1 MDLTTEL
8 YRFGVA
14 LSIGAL
20 VGFERQS
27 RFEQTPESYDGND
40 SGPEAVVAP
49 EDRIRA
55 AISASESARY
65 PLQTPQTP
73 VPAVDAVRPDST
85 PGRNWVPDFQQAVG
99 LRTFILLALSGA
111 LAARVSG
118 DSPWIFGLSLLVVG
132 AMIAASYVGSIRTQG
147 DIGITSEISAFCVF
161 LLGGLCTQGS
171 TELAG
176 ALGVLITVTLA
187 LKQGLHL
194 LAQKIRKED
203 IQAVLKFA
211 VLTLIILP
219 ILPQEPIPVGKYL
232 SGGDVAVVASGDAA
246 GAGNGG
252 VAAIVSGDVAGAE
265 VASVDSGVA
274 TGALPEASDTDGGG
288 RWWASLSISPR
299 KIWYMVILISGISF
313 SGFVLGKLLGT
324 GRGLI
329 LTGVVGGLASSTAVS
344 LSYSQKS
351 TESPEL
357 SRQFAIGILLANAIM
372 PVRLLVVVGVIAL
385 PLLSKMA
392 LPLLAMS
399 VVGGL
404 AALVLH
410 VKSKENQGQAEIPL
424 KNPFEIGPAIQFGV
438 LFGVVLFIAQIAQ
451 GFFGDTGVYAV
462 AVLAGLTDVDA
473 ISLAAADLVSTG
485 SKPVVSGAITIAL
498 AAISNT
504 LVKGGFVATMGSPQL
519 RKITLLSFGLMTAA
533 AGLGIVG
540 LVVLG

>member
-1 MDLTTEL
+1 
-8 YRFGVA
+8 
-14 LSIGAL
+14 
-20 VGFERQS
+20 
-27 RFEQTPESYDGND
+27 
-40 SGPEAVVAP
+40 
-49 EDRIRA
+49 
-55 AISASESARY
+55 
-65 PLQTPQTP
+65 
-73 VPAVDAVRPDST
+73 
-85 PGRNWVPDFQQAVG
+85 
-99 LRTFILLALSGA
+99 
-111 LAARVSG
+111 
-118 DSPWIFGLSLLVVG
+118 
-132 AMIAASYVGSIRTQG
+132 
-147 DIGITSEISAFCVF
+147 
-161 LLGGLCTQGS
+161 
-171 TELAG
+171 
-176 ALGVLITVTLA
+176 
-187 LKQGLHL
+187 
-194 LAQKIRKED
+194 
-203 IQAVLKFA
+203 
-211 VLTLIILP
+211 
-219 ILPQEPIPVGKYL
+219 
-232 SGGDVAVVASGDAA
+232 
-246 GAGNGG
+246 
-252 VAAIVSGDVAGAE
+252 
-265 VASVDSGVA
+265 
-274 TGALPEASDTDGGG
+274 
-288 RWWASLSISPR
+288 
-299 KIWYMVILISGISF
+299 MVILISGISF